1 MTDKKLTM
9 EAIAEKIH
17 GGFGNDVQVIYT
29 DDNAEKLIF
38 QLRLSRQDKEGDE
51 QVDKMED
58 DVFLRLIEANMLSDL
73 TLQGIDSISKVY
85 MNKPSTDDKKKVVI
99 NADGGYQMIEEWRL
113 ETDGTALLK
122 VRCPIGDPANS
133 FACFR

>member
-122 VRCPIGDPANS
+122 V
-133 FACFR
+133 